1 MKLQIIIPSF
11 TPHFPELLEMLH
23 SMACL
28 ITDISSISISL
39 ILSSDAEVF
48 LLTSLLSD
56 PTTKSCG
63 STYLAYNI
71 LPSSRTLTYPPHL
84 TLHNLYTLLPSNIQ
98 NLTTPTETS
107 DLVKKYGKYKY
118 QSMKKLAAAA
128 HFEYD
133 YAILLD
139 SEGLVIRPVAFKE
152 LVREWMKRP
161 VVWKELAAVG
171 SPRRNGWVVGINEGC
186 ARTLGRTMQNFG
198 TGVSFWEGYTWILEK
213 EIVMDMVNSP
223 SRLNPNTDFFT
234 RLLKAKSDIFE
245 IVMYKIHIAGRK
257 MEQSSSTSEVY
268 TKYRILD
275 IQETLID
282 YGLEAAYTRIPPNLD
297 VISQR
302 FPSMILEEPLQ
313 DLLVSF
319 MKEYKFFFIY
329 FDPGYLSQ
337 IPHAVLQEFLRKAPL
352 AMTVSG
358 TTGLPRE
365 FIPAGKGGWNM
376 SYV

>member
-1 MKLQIIIPSF
+1 
-11 TPHFPELLEMLH
+11 
-23 SMACL
+23 MACL
-28 ITDISSISISL
+28 ITDVSSLSISI
-39 ILSSDAEVF
+39 ILSSDAEVI
-48 LLTSLLSD
+48 LLNSLLSD
-56 PTTKSCG
+56 ATTKPQCG
-63 STYLAYNI
+63 PTYLSYPI
-71 LPSSRTLTYPPHL
+71 PRSSSNLTYPPNL
-84 TLHNLYTLLPSNIQ
+84 TLHNLYTLLPPSIQ
-98 NLTTPTETS
+98 NLTTAAETS
-107 DLVKKYGKYKY
+107 DLVRKYGKYKY

-152 LVREWMKRP
+152 LVGEWTKGP
-161 VVWKELAAVG
+161 VIWKELAGVG
-171 SPRRNGWVVGINEGC
+171 SPRRNRWVVEINEGC
-186 ARTLGRTMQNFG
+186 AWTLGRTMENFG

-223 SRLNPNTDFFT
+223 SRLDSNSDFFT
-234 RLLKAKSDIFE
+234 RLLNAKSDIFE
-245 IVMYKIHIAGRK
+245 IAMYKIHIAGRK
-257 MEQSSSTSEVY
+257 MEQSSRTSDIY
-268 TKYRILD
+268 TKYRVLD
-275 IQETLID
+275 IQEALTD

-302 FPSMILEEPLQ
+302 FPSMILEEQLQ

-319 MKEYKFFFIY
+319 MKEYKFYFMY

-337 IPHAVLQEFLRKAPL
+337 IPRPVLQEFLRKAPL

-358 TTGLPRE
+358 ATGLE
-365 FIPAGKGGWNM
+365 GEVIPAGMGGWNM